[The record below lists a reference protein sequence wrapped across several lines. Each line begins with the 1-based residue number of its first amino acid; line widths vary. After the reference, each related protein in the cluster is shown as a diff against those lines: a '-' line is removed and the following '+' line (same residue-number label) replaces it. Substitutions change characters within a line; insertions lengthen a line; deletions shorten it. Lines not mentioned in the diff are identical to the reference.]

1 MNADHIEIPIM
12 YIVEGDQ
19 NQSRGEDS
27 QNYWHR
33 PPLEMVLELNSCKMR

>member
-19 NQSRGEDS
+19 NQSTARRQPKLLAPASFGDGFGIEF
-27 QNYWHR
+27 
-33 PPLEMVLELNSCKMR
+33 M